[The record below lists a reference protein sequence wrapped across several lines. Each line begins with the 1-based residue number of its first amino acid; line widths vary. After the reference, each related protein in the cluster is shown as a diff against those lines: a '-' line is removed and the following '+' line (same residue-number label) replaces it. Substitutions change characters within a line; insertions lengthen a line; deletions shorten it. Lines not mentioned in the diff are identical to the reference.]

1 MTAITDLAHY
11 RELLGAPREIVPFQK
26 LGTLTSGVF
35 SSYYQQPNKS
45 VAGPTTAEAPTN
57 AAGGALNQ
65 VDGGTE
71 TLYFTGGMFTARQ
84 AGTYWLIDRLSHQGG
99 LSGIVTTAQTTNLP
113 TAALTRYTSGEGV
126 MLAIEI
132 NTAIG
137 ATATTV
143 TVSYT
148 NQAGT
153 AGRTSPAVVI
163 GGSGNNGQAR
173 FILVP
178 LQSGDTGVR
187 SVQSVTLA
195 ATTGTAGAF
204 GVVLFKPLLAFVCE
218 GAGRQVELNLIDGGM
233 LGGMPEVLDGACLT
247 WCANT
252 NGSSTTL
259 LGHLLTAAV

>member
-1 MTAITDLAHY
+1 VAAITDLAHY
-11 RELLGAPREIVPFQK
+11 RELLAAPREVVPFQK
-26 LGTLTSGVF
+26 LATLTSGVF

-45 VAGPTTAEAPTN
+45 VAAPTTAEAPTN
-57 AAGGALNQ
+57 AAGGSLQQ

-71 TLYFTGGMFTARQ
+71 TLYFTGGMVTARQ

-113 TAALTRYTSGEGV
+113 TAALTRYTTGEGV

-137 ATATTV
+137 GTATTV

-187 SVQSVTLA
+187 SVQS
-195 ATTGTAGAF
+195 TTGTAGAF
-204 GVVLFKPLLAFVCE
+204 GVVLFKPLLAFVVE

-247 WCANT
+247 WCANV
-252 NGSSTTL
+252 NGSSTTM
-259 LGHLLTAAV
+259 LGHLFTAAV